1 MMQTLHKQ
9 YLRLWLEKNV
19 GCNVFGKGSDGA
31 LESVIYCSIVVDL
44 CRVEAPNGMESDSYC
59 LESHDEF

>member
-1 MMQTLHKQ
+1 M
-9 YLRLWLEKNV
+9 EKNV

-44 CRVEAPNGMESDSYC
+44 CRVEAHNGMESDSYC

>member
-1 MMQTLHKQ
+1 MLDVM
-9 YLRLWLEKNV
+9 YLEK
-19 GCNVFGKGSDGA
+19 A
-31 LESVIYCSIVVDL
+31 LMVHWTVIYCSIVVDL